1 MESLIF
7 LWDFNLISEYIKKY
21 DSFHRVVVL
30 DKRRKNINLK
40 ELEKIYDEVIVVE
53 DANNNILVGD
63 VLEEINKKYKIKAI
77 YATFENFVEVAGYLR
92 TRFNI
97 QGLNEEDSLNVRNKF
112 LMKKVAEKHNIK
124 CAAVEMIKGKES
136 IEKFIEN
143 YGFPI
148 IIKPIDGAG
157 TKLTYKIDDVAKLEE
172 VCKLIS
178 LYDKKGLYSGNY
190 IIEEFVYGEE
200 YECDS
205 IVQNGEVIFSTVG
218 KYLTNLINTVNSE
231 TALGVITYPDKSND
245 DIVEK
250 IKEFNKK
257 VVKSFNC
264 ENTITHLEVFID
276 KDGEVIFSELAAR
289 IGGGPVIG
297 NNIKSIYNVNIY
309 ESFVDLEINK
319 IKVDSDEFS
328 QCYAGCITFPYKN
341 GEILEISKED
351 DFKDISGIVEVKIFN
366 KVGDILGDKDDTS
379 KRTGYIIIN
388 DTNLSSLKQ
397 KLSDAN
403 KNFLLITQN

>member
-1 MESLIF
+1 MTL
-7 LWDFNLISEYIKKY
+7 
-21 DSFHRVVVL
+21 
-30 DKRRKNINLK
+30 LK
-40 ELEKIYDEVIVVE
+40 
-53 DANNNILVGD
+53 
-63 VLEEINKKYKIKAI
+63 
-77 YATFENFVEVAGYLR
+77 
-92 TRFNI
+92 
-97 QGLNEEDSLNVRNKF
+97 
-112 LMKKVAEKHNIK
+112 
-124 CAAVEMIKGKES
+124 
-136 IEKFIEN
+136 
-143 YGFPI
+143 
-148 IIKPIDGAG
+148 
-157 TKLTYKIDDVAKLEE
+157 
-172 VCKLIS
+172 
-178 LYDKKGLYSGNY
+178 
-190 IIEEFVYGEE
+190 
-200 YECDS
+200 
-205 IVQNGEVIFSTVG
+205 
-218 KYLTNLINTVNSE
+218 
-231 TALGVITYPDKSND
+231 
-245 DIVEK
+245 K